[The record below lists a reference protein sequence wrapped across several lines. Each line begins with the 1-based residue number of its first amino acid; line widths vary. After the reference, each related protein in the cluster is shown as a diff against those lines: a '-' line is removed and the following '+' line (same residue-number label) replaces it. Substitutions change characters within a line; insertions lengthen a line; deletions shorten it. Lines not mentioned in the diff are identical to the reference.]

1 MERELF
7 EKAITIDRQLYEI
20 KKRIFDIEEQGGSV
34 FRVNTYHQNIVE
46 STSLKIIL
54 EEANAKVIAILK
66 EKAAKLEKE
75 LAEL

>member
-7 EKAITIDRQLYEI
+7 EKAITIDRELYAI
-20 KKRIFDIEEQGGSV
+20 KKSIFDIEEQGGSV
-34 FRVNTYHQNIVE
+34 FRVDTCHQNIVE

-54 EEANAKVIAILK
+54 KEANAKVLAILK

-75 LAEL
+75 FAEL